1 MRIIAGSLG
10 GLQFKS
16 PRGHRTHPMSERIRG
31 ALFNSLG
38 NIQGFSVLDAFAG
51 TGALAFECV
60 SRGAGEVIAVEQ
72 DTNAIST
79 IKQNIQ
85 KLHIQDRCQVTHANV
100 SGWSN
105 NNKQKTFDLVIADP
119 PYDKPRDP
127 LLHKLTRHVADD
139 GLFILSYPSKV
150 DDVPDFKGLK
160 LIDTKNY
167 GDAQLL
173 FYRKI

>member
-38 NIQGFSVLDAFAG
+38 NIQDLSVLDAFAG
-51 TGALAFECV
+51 TGAIAFECV
-60 SRGAGEVIAVEQ
+60 SRGAGEVIAVES

-85 KLHIQDRCQVTHANV
+85 KLRIQDRCHATHANV

-105 NNKQKTFDLVIADP
+105 NNKQKVFDLVIADP
-119 PYDKPRDP
+119 PYDRPRDV
-127 LLHKLTRHVADD
+127 LLHKLTRHVAED
-139 GLFILSYPSKV
+139 GLFILSCPSKV
-150 DDVPDFKGLK
+150 DDVPKFKGLK

-173 FYRKI
+173 FYRKV